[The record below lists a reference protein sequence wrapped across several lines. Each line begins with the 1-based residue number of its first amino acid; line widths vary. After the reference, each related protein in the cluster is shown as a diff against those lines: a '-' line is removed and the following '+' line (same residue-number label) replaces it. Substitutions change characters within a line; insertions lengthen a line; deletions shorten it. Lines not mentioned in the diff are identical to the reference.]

1 MLYGMPALDAIDH
14 QVLAELDAMHS
25 ELRVHLRSGPRWEGQ
40 LRRSLFAAAIQ
51 GSNTIE
57 NITISSS
64 DARALVEHAP
74 MSAEAS
80 EETQQAVVG
89 YRDAMTYVQQTPH
102 MEFFDYSETLLSSLH
117 FMITKYQP
125 ARWPGRY
132 RAGAIYVA
140 SADPLEP
147 VYTGPD
153 PELVP
158 GLMTELIEWLRD
170 GDLDAPAY
178 ARAGMAHLN
187 LVGIHPWRDGNG
199 RTARALHTLVLAR
212 TGEIAP
218 EFSSIEEWLGE
229 QTNTVHY
236 YEALR
241 STQEGSF
248 QPERDAHSWLRF
260 VFTAHHRQ
268 AQRVKRR
275 FEWTV
280 RLWQDLARLAGERGL
295 PDRAVSALYAAAVG
309 EVRRTTYQHDEG
321 LSRDQAIRDI
331 QALTRAGLL
340 APQGNATTRIYVL
353 AGAATEIARAAAAA
367 VRGPGRDPYAP
378 AASTSR
384 SRAANSSGLP
394 A

>member
-1 MLYGMPALDAIDH
+1 MLYVMPLLDATDL
-14 QVLAELDAMHS
+14 QVLGELNEMRSA
-25 ELRVHLRSGPRWEGQ
+25 LRLQLRSKPHWEGQ

-74 MSAEAS
+74 LSAGAS
-80 EETQQAVVG
+80 EETQQAVIG
-89 YRDAMTYVQQTPH
+89 YRDAMTYVQQTPL
-102 MEFFDYSETLLSSLH
+102 MEYFDHSETLLSALH

-125 ARWPGRY
+125 AKWPGRY
-132 RAGAIYVA
+132 RTGGIFVT

-147 VYTGPD
+147 TYTGPEPD
-153 PELVP
+153 LVP
-158 GLMTELIEWLRD
+158 QLMNELIEWLRD
-170 GDLDAPAY
+170 GDLGAPAY
-178 ARAGMAHLN
+178 ARAAMAHLN

-212 TGEIAP
+212 TGELAP

-229 QTNTVHY
+229 HTNTVQY

-260 VFTAHHRQ
+260 VLTAHHRQ

-275 FEWTV
+275 YEWTV
-280 RLWQDLARLAGERGL
+280 RLWNDLARLAGERGL
-295 PDRAVSALYAAAVG
+295 HDRVVAALYAAALG
-309 EVRRTTYQHDEG
+309 EVRRTTYQQDEA

-340 APQGNATTRIYVL
+340 TPRGNATTRVYLL
-353 AGAATEIARAAAAA
+353 AGVATEIAQAATAA
-367 VRGPGRDPYAP
+367 VRGPGRDPYAH
-378 AASTSR
+378 A
-384 SRAANSSGLP
+384 
-394 A
+394 

>member
-1 MLYGMPALDAIDH
+1 MLYAMPPLDAVDVK
-14 QVLAELDAMHS
+14 VLGELDEMRS
-25 ELRVHLRSGPRWEGQ
+25 ELRIHLRSKPHWEGQ

-57 NITISSS
+57 NITISSA

-74 MSAEAS
+74 MSQEAS
-80 EETQQAVVG
+80 EETQQAVIG
-89 YRDAMTYVQQTPH
+89 YRDAMTYVQQTPL
-102 MEFFDYSETLLSSLH
+102 MEFFDYSETLLSTLH

-125 ARWPGRY
+125 AKWPGRY
-132 RAGAIYVA
+132 RRGGIFVA

-147 VYTGPD
+147 AYTGP
-153 PELVP
+153 EAESVP
-158 GLMTELIEWLRD
+158 GLMDELIEWLRG

-178 ARAGMAHLN
+178 ARAAMAHLN

-199 RTARALHTLVLAR
+199 RTARALHTLLLAR
-212 TGEIAP
+212 TREVAP

-229 QTNTVHY
+229 QTNTVQY

-241 STQEGSF
+241 STQDGHF
-248 QPERDAHSWLRF
+248 QPARDAHSWLRF
-260 VFTAHHRQ
+260 VFAAHHRQ

-275 FEWTV
+275 YEWTV
-280 RLWQDLARLAGERGL
+280 RLWSDLARLAGERGL
-295 PDRAVSALYAAAVG
+295 PERVVTALYGAAVG

-340 APQGNATTRIYVL
+340 APRGNATTRVYLL
-353 AGAATEIARAAAAA
+353 AGAAIEIAQAATVA
-367 VRGPGRDPYAP
+367 VRGPGRDPYAG
-378 AASTSR
+378 T
-384 SRAANSSGLP
+384 
-394 A
+394 

>member
-1 MLYGMPALDAIDH
+1 MPALDTADRR
-14 QVLAELDAMHS
+14 VLRELDEMRS
-25 ELRVHLRSGPRWEGQ
+25 ELRTHLRSKPRWEGQ

-57 NITISSS
+57 NITIGSS

-80 EETQQAVVG
+80 EQTQQAVIG
-89 YRDAMTYVQQTPH
+89 YRDAMTYVQQTPL
-102 MEFFDYSETLLSSLH
+102 MEFFDYSETLLSTLH

-125 ARWPGRY
+125 TKWPGRY
-132 RAGAIYVA
+132 RAGGVFVT

-147 VYTGPD
+147 AYTGPEA
-153 PELVP
+153 ELVP
-158 GLMTELIEWLRD
+158 GLMKELIEWLD
-170 GDLDAPAY
+170 EGDVGAPTY
-178 ARAGMAHLN
+178 ARAAMAHLN

-212 TGEIAP
+212 TGEVAP

-229 QTNTVHY
+229 QTNTVQY

-241 STQEGSF
+241 SAQHGSF
-248 QPERDAHSWLRF
+248 QPQSDAHSWVRF

-275 FEWTV
+275 YEWTV
-280 RLWQDLARLAGERGL
+280 RLWEDLASLAAERGL
-295 PDRAVSALYAAAVG
+295 PDRVVSALYAAAIG
-309 EVRRTTYQHDEG
+309 EVRRTTYQQDES

-331 QALTRAGLL
+331 QTLTRAGLL
-340 APQGNATTRIYVL
+340 TPRGNATTRVYVL
-353 AGAATEIARAAAAA
+353 AGAAAEIALAATAA
-367 VRGPGRDPYAP
+367 VRGPGRDPYAS
-378 AASTSR
+378 A
-384 SRAANSSGLP
+384 
-394 A
+394 

>member
-1 MLYGMPALDAIDH
+1 MLYAMPALDAADH
-14 QVLAELDAMHS
+14 QVLAELDAMRS
-25 ELRVHLRSGPRWEGQ
+25 ELRARLRSRPRWEGQ
-40 LRRSLFAAAIQ
+40 LRRSLFAAAVQ

-74 MSAEAS
+74 MSAEAGK
-80 EETQQAVVG
+80 ETQQAVIG
-89 YRDAMTYVQQTPH
+89 YRDAMTYVQQTPL
-102 MEFFDYSETLLSSLH
+102 MEFFDYSEMLFSALH

-125 ARWPGRY
+125 MKWPGRY
-132 RAGAIYVA
+132 RTGAIFVT

-147 VYTGPD
+147 AYTGPD
-153 PELVP
+153 AELVP
-158 GLMTELIEWLRD
+158 GLMNELVEWLRD
-170 GDLDAPAY
+170 GDLDAPVY
-178 ARAGMAHLN
+178 ARAAMAHLN

-212 TGEIAP
+212 TGELAA

-236 YEALR
+236 YEALQ
-241 STQEGSF
+241 STQEGGF
-248 QPERDAHSWLRF
+248 QPDRDAHSWLRF

-275 FEWTV
+275 YVWTV
-280 RLWQDLARLAGERGL
+280 RLWDDLARLADERGL
-295 PDRAVSALYAAAVG
+295 PERAVSALYAAAVG

-340 APQGNATTRIYVL
+340 TPRGNATTRIYVL
-353 AGAATEIARAAAAA
+353 AGAATEIAQAAAAA
-367 VRGPGRDPYAP
+367 VRGPGRDPYAH
-378 AASTSR
+378 A
-384 SRAANSSGLP
+384 
-394 A
+394 

>member
-1 MLYGMPALDAIDH
+1 MPGLDTADL
-14 QVLAELDAMHS
+14 QVLDELNAMRS
-25 ELRVHLRSGPRWEGQ
+25 DLRTHLRSKPRWEGQ

-57 NITISSS
+57 NITISRS

-80 EETQQAVVG
+80 EETQQAVIG
-89 YRDAMTYVQQTPH
+89 YRDAMTYVQQTPL
-102 MEFFDYSETLLSSLH
+102 MEFFDYSETLLSALH

-125 ARWPGRY
+125 AKWPGRY
-132 RAGAIYVA
+132 RTGGIFVT

-147 VYTGPD
+147 AYTGPEA
-153 PELVP
+153 ELVP
-158 GLMTELIEWLRD
+158 RLMNGLIEWLRD
-170 GDLDAPAY
+170 GDVGAPGH
-178 ARAGMAHLN
+178 ARAAMAHLN

-199 RTARALHTLVLAR
+199 RTARALHTLVLAH
-212 TGEIAP
+212 TGELAA

-229 QTNTVHY
+229 HTNTVQY

-241 STQEGSF
+241 SAQDGSF

-260 VFTAHHRQ
+260 VFAAHHRQ

-275 FEWTV
+275 YAWTV
-280 RLWQDLARLAGERGL
+280 RLWNDLARLAGERGL
-295 PDRAVSALYAAAVG
+295 PDRVVSALYAAAVG
-309 EVRRTTYQHDEG
+309 EVRRTTYQQDEG

-340 APQGNATTRIYVL
+340 TPCGNATTRVYVL
-353 AGAATEIARAAAAA
+353 AGAAAEFAQAATAA
-367 VRGPGRDPYAP
+367 VRGPGRDPYAS
-378 AASTSR
+378 A
-384 SRAANSSGLP
+384 
-394 A
+394 

>member
-1 MLYGMPALDAIDH
+1 MLYAMPGLDTADL
-14 QVLAELDAMHS
+14 QVLGELDEMRS
-25 ELRVHLRSGPRWEGQ
+25 ELRTHLRSKPHWEGQ

-57 NITISSS
+57 NITISGS

-80 EETQQAVVG
+80 EETQQAVIG
-89 YRDAMTYVQQTPH
+89 YRDAMTYVQQTPL
-102 MEFFDYSETLLSSLH
+102 MEFFDYSETLLSTLH

-125 ARWPGRY
+125 AKWPGRY
-132 RAGAIYVA
+132 RTGGIFVT

-147 VYTGPD
+147 AYTGPEA
-153 PELVP
+153 ELVP
-158 GLMTELIEWLRD
+158 RLMNELIEWLHD
-170 GDLDAPAY
+170 GDVDAPAY
-178 ARAGMAHLN
+178 ARAAMAHLN

-212 TGEIAP
+212 TGELAP

-229 QTNTVHY
+229 HTNTVQY

-241 STQEGSF
+241 STQNGRF

-260 VFTAHHRQ
+260 VFAAHHRQ

-275 FEWTV
+275 YEWTV
-280 RLWQDLARLAGERGL
+280 RLWDDLARLAGDQGL
-295 PDRAVSALYAAAVG
+295 PDRVVSALYAAAVG
-309 EVRRTTYQHDEG
+309 EVRRTTYQQDES

-340 APQGNATTRIYVL
+340 TPRGNATTRVYML
-353 AGAATEIARAAAAA
+353 AGTATEIAQVASAA
-367 VRGPGRDPYAP
+367 VRGPGRDPYAS
-378 AASTSR
+378 A
-384 SRAANSSGLP
+384 
-394 A
+394 

>member
-1 MLYGMPALDAIDH
+1 MLYAVPGLDAADLR
-14 QVLAELDAMHS
+14 VLGELDEMRAELGTQ
-25 ELRVHLRSGPRWEGQ
+25 LRSRPRWEGQ

-57 NITISSS
+57 NITISGS

-74 MSAEAS
+74 MSPQAGDD
-80 EETQQAVVG
+80 TQQAVIG
-89 YRDAMTYVQQTPH
+89 YRDALTYVQQTPQLA
-102 MEFFDYSETLLSSLH
+102 FFDYSQTMLSALH

-125 ARWPGRY
+125 AKWPGRY
-132 RAGAIYVA
+132 RTGGIFVT

-147 VYTGPD
+147 AYTGPD
-153 PELVP
+153 AELVP
-158 GLMTELIEWLRD
+158 GLMQELIEWLRD
-170 GDLDAPAY
+170 GDVSVPAY
-178 ARAGMAHLN
+178 ARAAMAHLN

-212 TGEIAP
+212 TGELAS

-229 QTNTVHY
+229 QTNTLLY

-241 STQEGSF
+241 STQDGSF

-260 VFTAHHRQ
+260 VFSAHHRQ

-275 FEWTV
+275 YKWTV
-280 RLWQDLARLAGERGL
+280 QLWNELARLADEHGLAERT
-295 PDRAVSALYAAAVG
+295 VSALYAAALG
-309 EVRRTTYQHDEG
+309 EVRRTTYQQDES

-340 APQGNATTRIYVL
+340 TPRGNATTRVYLL
-353 AGAATEIARAAAAA
+353 AGAASEVADATTAT
-367 VRGPGRDPYAP
+367 VRGPGRDPYA
-378 AASTSR
+378 S
-384 SRAANSSGLP
+384 
-394 A
+394 